1 MPAQEGVLSPPKKHA
16 LVQVYKFNDLPLIA
30 MNLIRIGA
38 QVPGMASEVGMH
50 PMVKKSI
57 DSNQGGA
64 INAVVGFGP
73 MLWILVT
80 PDAPTRGGFHSF
92 DEIEINEIEVPE
104 TEGDMFLYFS
114 SDYAELNR
122 ILASEIKEY
131 FGRDAHL
138 IEERAF
144 EGGSHSDI
152 LSGHYAKDLKGQ
164 YINIFKEKPL
174 EFILN
179 QNKINNLLEKREDP
193 LKDRKKRTKEKKK
206 YNTVESK
213 NIFEKENNIKIKIG
227 DKCLKK
233 NNGKIKLVECKNAD
247 IYNYDGKYI
256 KDNDNYCLTY
266 HKDKD
271 ISFTPCE
278 TKETCSDKNKNNNCK
293 SIKFRKYGSLEFKKM
308 NKCLNSNLQLKKC
321 YKTDKAKM
329 EVAPISSIVTNTS
342 KLK

>member
-16 LVQVYKFNDLPLIA
+16 LVQVYNFNDLPLIA

-92 DEIEINEIEVPE
+92 DEIEINGIEVPE

-122 ILASEIKEY
+122 ILASEIKEH

-144 EGGSHSDI
+144 EGGDHSDI
-152 LSGHYAKDLKGQ
+152 LSE
-164 YINIFKEKPL
+164 KEKVLIEKSINLDTMDSSFALAHNFKTNDEYLCDLPHHSFSGSL
-174 EFILN
+174 DSGLGRYAITFSN
-179 QNKINNLLEKREDP
+179 QPKLLEEHS
-193 LKDRKKRTKEKKK
+193 
-206 YNTVESK
+206 ESVSQPP
-213 NIFEKENNIKIKIG
+213 ISRGVFFIPSLG
-227 DKCLKK
+227 L
-233 NNGKIKLVECKNAD
+233 
-247 IYNYDGKYI
+247 
-256 KDNDNYCLTY
+256 LTSLRMGG
-266 HKDKD
+266 
-271 ISFTPCE
+271 I
-278 TKETCSDKNKNNNCK
+278 
-293 SIKFRKYGSLEFKKM
+293 RMGSLAI
-308 NKCLNSNLQLKKC
+308 N
-321 YKTDKAKM
+321 AKWK
-329 EVAPISSIVTNTS
+329 E
-342 KLK
+342 